1 MTLLEKKMDAMARCC
16 LAETLADRKAAMDE
30 LRELLVAKAVPVP
43 VKPGATMANVI
54 DGVLLDLGV
63 PCHIKGHPY
72 LVTAISV
79 VVENADCINAIT
91 GVLYPIVA
99 EKHGTTPSRVERA
112 IRHAIECCWD
122 RGDMD
127 ILAHYFGNTVSI
139 NKGKPTNSEFI
150 ARVGNVVRMQLG
162 A

>member
-30 LRELLVAKAVPVP
+30 LRELLDGNTEPVHAKPN
-43 VKPGATMANVI
+43 TLANVI

-79 VVENADCINAIT
+79 VIENADCINAIT

-127 ILAHYFGNTVSI
+127 VLAHYFGNTVSI

>member
-1 MTLLEKKMDAMARCC
+1 MTLLEKKMDAMARYC

-30 LRELLVAKAVPVP
+30 LRELLDAKAVPVP
-43 VKPGATMANVI
+43 VKPNTLANVI

-99 EKHGTTPSRVERA
+99 EKHGTTPSRVERT
-112 IRHAIECCWD
+112 IHHAIECCWD
-122 RGDMD
+122 HGDMD

-139 NKGKPTNSEFI
+139 SKGKPTNSEFI

>member
-16 LAETLADRKAAMDE
+16 LAETLAARKAAMDE
-30 LRELLVAKAVPVP
+30 LRELLDGNTEPVP
-43 VKPGATMANVI
+43 VKHRTLANVI

-79 VVENADCINAIT
+79 VVESADCINAIT
-91 GVLYPIVA
+91 KELYPVVA
-99 EKHGTTPSRVERA
+99 KKHGTTPSRVERA